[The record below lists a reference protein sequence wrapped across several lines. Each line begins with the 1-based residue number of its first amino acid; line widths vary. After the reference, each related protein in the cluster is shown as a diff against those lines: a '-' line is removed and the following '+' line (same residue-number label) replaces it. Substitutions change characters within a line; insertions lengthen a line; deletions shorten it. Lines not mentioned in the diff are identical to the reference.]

1 MLPPV
6 PAAPAPAVPAAP
18 LASPLFV
25 ATLPM
30 FVIVLP
36 DTVPVT
42 FAVALASEWL
52 KLFEK
57 VDVAVPPLLAATLP
71 LAEAIASPE
80 LWLLLSVFVV
90 VVVVVLWSLLSCVL
104 LFVFVVVFV
113 VVVTLWSLL
122 SCVLLSCVLLSWVL
136 WSLLS
141 CVLLLVLVVVAVLVF
156 VLLLLL
162 SWVLLSV
169 VRVVVCVAVLPLS
182 AVFVS
187 WACALSENAS
197 EIAVTSKVLFIR
209 IPLWV

>member
-1 MLPPV
+1 
-6 PAAPAPAVPAAP
+6 
-18 LASPLFV
+18 
-25 ATLPM
+25 M

-71 LAEAIASPE
+71 LADAVASPE
-80 LWLLLSVFVV
+80 LLLLLSVFVV
-90 VVVVVLWSLLSCVL
+90 VVVAVLVLWSLLSCVL
-104 LFVFVVVFV
+104 WL
-113 VVVTLWSLL
+113 LL
-122 SCVLLSCVLLSWVL
+122 SCVLLSVLV
-136 WSLLS
+136 
-141 CVLLLVLVVVAVLVF
+141 VVFVVVAVLVF

-162 SWVLLSV
+162 SVVVVFVLLLLLSWVLLSV
-169 VRVVVCVAVLPLS
+169 DRVVVWVAVLPLS

-209 IPLWV
+209 VPLWV